1 MLIYGTST
9 WETETGRS
17 QKKMGREKNAG
28 LDNLISP
35 GLESKFFFFPSRK
48 RVNDHANELLST

>member
-1 MLIYGTST
+1 MNVDLRYLNLGNRDGT
-9 WETETGRS
+9 EP
-17 QKKMGREKNAG
+17 KKNGKGKNA
-28 LDNLISP
+28 